1 MDIPVPFNFVAKAAG
16 WIWQRV
22 TKALLYKT
30 YAASHKKW
38 AIRHRLGA
46 RWEPLGKHL
55 EYSVRLAMLADP
67 EPRISRLALRSTG
80 ESLANVDLYFE
91 AIGAGIRYQEKVS
104 VCDVDQRPI
113 VWNLTNIPVQAFV
126 GGEEYGIAFS
136 AEEIQLRQCV
146 IQQSTGTVLPAQDS
160 VQSYMT
166 QSWLLNDEWRFRWG
180 KRWNCNAIK
189 FAKSEIALYW
199 RFRFGLPEYRV
210 YSPSAHLKRKV
221 SIRPALQAYG
231 QLMAMPFFVTAQF
244 WLAIW
249 SGLWVMDVDDRLSFR
264 WNSNKTESEPQD
276 G

>member
-1 MDIPVPFNFVAKAAG
+1 MDIPVPFNLVVKAAD

-30 YAASHKKW
+30 YAASHEKW

-46 RWEPLGKHL
+46 RWDPLGNHL
-55 EYSVRLAMLADP
+55 EYSVRLALPTDP
-67 EPRISRLALRSTG
+67 KPRISRLALRSTG
-80 ESLANVDLYFE
+80 ERLAKVDLYFE

-104 VCDVDQRPI
+104 VCDVDARPI

-136 AEEIQLRQCV
+136 VEEIQLRQCV
-146 IQQSTGTVLPAQDS
+146 IQQSTGAELPALDS

-166 QSWLLNDEWRFRWG
+166 QSWLLNDQWRFRWG

-210 YSPSAHLKRKV
+210 YTPFAYSKRIFSA
-221 SIRPALQAYG
+221 RPALQVLG
-231 QLMAMPFFVTAQF
+231 RLMALPPLVRAQY

-249 SGLWVMDVDDRLSFR
+249 SGLWVMDDDDRLCFR
-264 WNSNKTESEPQD
+264 WRDNKIESEPQD